1 MMESF
6 KEFELIESVNETYS
20 TAQSNSINTVTNGSK
35 PFGNINGV
43 VVLSG
48 QAKIAWLKGGN
59 DKYTVHRIRISWTNV
74 LIKKQPECKYRVQQ
88 LKEILQ
94 TDFPS
99 VDKTLLKFGYKIT
112 TSALYVYCSLNTVQE
127 QAQSTRSIKLTCHMH
142 FNFLNFKQVAV
153 LTGWNYKRFY
163 CLGF

>member
-1 MMESF
+1 MRPILQHSRTP
-6 KEFELIESVNETYS
+6 LIRSPMGQKHLAILTGWPYYRGRLKVHDLRVVMT
-20 TAQSNSINTVTNGSK
+20 NTK
-35 PFGNINGV
+35 
-43 VVLSG
+43 
-48 QAKIAWLKGGN
+48 A
-59 DKYTVHRIRISWTNV
+59 VHRIHISWTNV
-74 LIKKQPECKYRVQQ
+74 LIKKQTECKYRVQQ

-99 VDKTLLKFGYKIT
+99 IEKTLLKFGYKIT